1 MDLYV
6 KYLIYLMFL
15 VGVIVEEENLVCI
28 FDLFQSLTIKT
39 GQTC

>member
-6 KYLIYLMFL
+6 KYLIYFL
-15 VGVIVEEENLVCI
+15 VGVIVEENLICI